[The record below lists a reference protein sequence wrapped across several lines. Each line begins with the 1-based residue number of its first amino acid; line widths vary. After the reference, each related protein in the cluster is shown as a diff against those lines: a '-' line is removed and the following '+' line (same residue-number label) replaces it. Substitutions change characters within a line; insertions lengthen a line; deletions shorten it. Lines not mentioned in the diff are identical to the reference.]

1 MKIQVNRL
9 MTYEEVAQENQ
20 ERNGEN
26 GHENDRLRK
35 CNRGLTDFQRR
46 LVVRNR
52 EN

>member
-1 MKIQVNRL
+1 MI
-9 MTYEEVAQENQ
+9 AQENR

-26 GHENDRLRK
+26 GFEYDQLLK

-52 EN
+52 EK